1 MKEIL
6 DFNNPENFHP
16 IWICFGNIVTKMKKQ
31 YLSLVSTDLFHY
43 GILEQKDLLS
53 GHPRFLRKAR
63 PISLIWFLLASVLK
77 ETWEDDSSMHS
88 TDNFLSLVHI
98 LLRIFDTSPKKR
110 DENDKNTNFLDEK
123 QQKNAKRKVYVN
135 ISILYSELA
144 PLTRDVT
151 CSKLQRYGEN
161 TGDKKL
167 SVEQTPSFSRQK

>member
-1 MKEIL
+1 
-6 DFNNPENFHP
+6 
-16 IWICFGNIVTKMKKQ
+16 
-31 YLSLVSTDLFHY
+31 
-43 GILEQKDLLS
+43 
-53 GHPRFLRKAR
+53 
-63 PISLIWFLLASVLK
+63 
-77 ETWEDDSSMHS
+77 MHS